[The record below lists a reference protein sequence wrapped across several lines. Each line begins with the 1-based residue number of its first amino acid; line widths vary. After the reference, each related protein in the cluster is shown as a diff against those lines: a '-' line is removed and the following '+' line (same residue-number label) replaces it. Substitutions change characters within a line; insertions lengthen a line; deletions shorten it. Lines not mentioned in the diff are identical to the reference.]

1 MVLKALVMALALY
14 ATLPSDSPAFKIRV
28 DEGRQVLRY
37 NLIRELGVFGVSV
50 SPTEVGDAEWIYHA
64 DRFKVKSNF
73 RLRTSDRDVQKL
85 LEAEG
90 SSIVSTSRFNDS
102 DDGVSLEE
110 YVYNQYKGSKLSY
123 GFRLRKQ
130 PSGTTVTCENDRG
143 WIPCSST
150 PSRPAEA
157 AADLFTVLAGIAYLK
172 DLEAKV
178 GEGKS
183 QPAFY
188 NGREYPLK
196 LIDAGR
202 ETKNGVKVNAY
213 LVQGIDYLLE
223 KPGRLKMKIWL
234 RHEYPHLLEALQL
247 EAEIPRTGG
256 AISGVLTVE
265 RKKQ

>member
-1 MVLKALVMALALY
+1 MVSKALVIILALY
-14 ATLPSDSPAFKIRV
+14 ASLPNDSPAFRIRL
-28 DEGRQVLRY
+28 DEGSQVLRY
-37 NLIRELGVFGVSV
+37 DLIRELGVFGVSV
-50 SPTEVGDAEWIYHA
+50 SPAEVGDAIWIYHA

-90 SSIVSTSRFNDS
+90 SSIVSTSRFDDS
-102 DDGVSLEE
+102 SDGISLDE
-110 YVYNQYKGSKLSY
+110 YVYNQYKESRLSY
-123 GFRLRKQ
+123 RFRLRKQ
-130 PSGTTVTCENDRG
+130 PSGTTVVCENDRG

-150 PSRPAEA
+150 PARPAEA
-157 AADLFTVLAGIAYLK
+157 AADLFTVLAGIAYIK
-172 DLEAKV
+172 DLETKV

-234 RHEYPHLLEALQL
+234 RHQYPHLLEALQL
-247 EAEIPRTGG
+247 EAQIPNTKGI
-256 AISGVLTVE
+256 ISGILTAK
-265 RKKQ
+265 RKG